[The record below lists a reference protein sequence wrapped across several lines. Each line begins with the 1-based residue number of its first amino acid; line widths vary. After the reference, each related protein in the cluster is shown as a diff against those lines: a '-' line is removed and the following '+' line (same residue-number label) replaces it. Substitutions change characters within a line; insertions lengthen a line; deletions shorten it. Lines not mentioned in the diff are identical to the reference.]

1 MRIAIVGPGSM
12 GLLFACRLAQAGAD
26 VFLLDYKADRA
37 KAISADGIVI
47 EDDSGSQTV
56 KVPVTADPARLA
68 EADLALVCVKAY
80 RTAEVAVLLA
90 GHLPPSARA
99 MTVQNGA
106 GNVEIL
112 AEALGPERVL
122 GGITSE
128 GANILGP
135 GHVRHAGRGLTHVG
149 PMTGETDD
157 FCTQV
162 NDLLA
167 RAGFDSHL
175 AEGVQNL
182 IWTKLV
188 INVGIN
194 PLTAI
199 LDVPNG
205 QLVELEASAKLM
217 ELAVAEAV
225 AVGKAKGVTFLQE
238 DMLENVRE
246 VARRTAKNVS
256 SMRADVLA
264 KRQTEVEFINGI
276 ICRAGAE
283 ASVPT
288 PVNEA
293 LTLMV
298 KAIEDKNRQ

>member
-12 GLLFACRLAQAGAD
+12 GLLFACRLAQADAD
-26 VFLLDYKADRA
+26 VFLLDYKAERA
-37 KAISADGIVI
+37 QAINADGVKID
-47 EDDSGSQTV
+47 DDSGSQTV
-56 KVPVTADPARLA
+56 KVVATADPAMLA
-68 EADLALVCVKAY
+68 GADLALVCVKAY
-80 RTAEVAVLLA
+80 RTAEVAKLLA
-90 GHLPPSARA
+90 AHLPAGARA

-106 GNVEIL
+106 GNVETL
-112 AEALGPERVL
+112 ADALGPDRVL

-128 GANILGP
+128 GANVLGP
-135 GHVRHAGRGLTHVG
+135 GHVRHAGRGVTHVG
-149 PMTGETDD
+149 PMVGAPDD
-157 FCTQV
+157 FCHQV
-162 NDLLA
+162 NDLLTK
-167 RAGFDSHL
+167 AGFDSHL

-276 ICRAGAE
+276 ICRAGSEVGVA
-283 ASVPT
+283 T
-288 PVNEA
+288 PVNET
-293 LTLMV
+293 LTLLV
-298 KAIEDKNRQ
+298 KAIEAKNA

>member
-26 VFLLDYKADRA
+26 VFLLDYKSERA
-37 KAISADGIVI
+37 EAITAQGVVI

-56 KVPVTADPARLA
+56 KVQATADPAELA
-68 EADLALVCVKAY
+68 SADLALVCVKAY
-80 RTAEVAVLLA
+80 RTAEVANLLA
-90 GHLPPSARA
+90 RHLPQGARA

-112 AEALGPERVL
+112 AEALGPQRVL

-149 PMTGETDD
+149 PMDGAPDE

-162 NDLLA
+162 NDLLIK
-167 RAGFDSHL
+167 AGFDSSL

-205 QLVELEASAKLM
+205 QLVEAEASARLM

-225 AVGKAKGVTFLQE
+225 AVGKAKDVRFLHE
-238 DMLENVRE
+238 DMLAAVQD
-246 VARRTAKNVS
+246 VSRRTAKNVS

-283 ASVPT
+283 ANVPT

>member
-1 MRIAIVGPGSM
+1 MIPIWPR
-12 GLLFACRLAQAGAD
+12 
-26 VFLLDYKADRA
+26 
-37 KAISADGIVI
+37 
-47 EDDSGSQTV
+47 
-56 KVPVTADPARLA
+56 
-68 EADLALVCVKAY
+68 
-80 RTAEVAVLLA
+80 
-90 GHLPPSARA
+90 
-99 MTVQNGA
+99 
-106 GNVEIL
+106 
-112 AEALGPERVL
+112 
-122 GGITSE
+122 
-128 GANILGP
+128 
-135 GHVRHAGRGLTHVG
+135 
-149 PMTGETDD
+149 
-157 FCTQV
+157 
-162 NDLLA
+162 
-167 RAGFDSHL
+167 
-175 AEGVQNL
+175 GVQNL

-205 QLVELEASAKLM
+205 QLVEFEASAELM

-276 ICRAGAE
+276 ICKAGAE
-283 ASVPT
+283 AGVPT
-288 PVNEA
+288 PINQS

-298 KAIEDKNRQ
+298 KAIEDKNRL